1 MFGFVTAFLP
11 WVVYWILIGNA
22 TYLIAVAVAFAVAV
36 ALFLVQLI
44 RHARPGSLEV
54 GGLAFFALSLV
65 SAFVLD
71 DAVVERWLQPAS
83 NGALFLIALVGV
95 LVGRPF
101 VRDAARSTV
110 DAATAATDGF
120 RYITTAMTWMWVAVF
135 GLMTVSSLIP
145 PLTEGSATI
154 RDDASTLSIVCYW
167 VVPFTLFGV
176 AGTVSAVFP
185 GWFDR
190 ATGRL
195 DAAAAAAASAP
206 AAEEPAVEEHGAEE
220 HGVAPASTA
229 VGEPDFAPGGVR
241 VEAPAE
247 SLYSDPFPVVV
258 EGLPSGR
265 RVEVV
270 SSCADLLGRRWA
282 AAAVFDASADGRLD
296 LATTAPRSGDWSTA
310 APGVAVT
317 ALRFAQPGQV
327 PDLFVPPVDAL
338 RVTIEVREPGS
349 SGSPLARRTVLRLP
363 AAAGVSVSEVDV
375 DGRRGLLA
383 LPAADGVHEHP
394 AVACFGGSEG
404 GVDSLR
410 LAATLLASAG
420 FVALVTDWTD
430 ADESGAPVISRIPL
444 ERFGASLDWLR
455 ARADVDSARV
465 AGYAISRGAE
475 GLLAAAAAGAARA
488 DAYVALSPSSTRW
501 QAVGDGG
508 EQAGVGSWT
517 LAGSEQGWLPVRT
530 GELVPQLARN
540 GWRLRRDAAH
550 DRPTL
555 LRLRPAYE
563 GGLSHAGRVER
574 EAARIV
580 GERIAAPLF
589 VAAGADDA
597 VWPSA
602 SMAAELM
609 RARRDEGVA
618 GADARHEFPH
628 AGHLLRLGLQP
639 TDALFTGGIELGG
652 SREGHAAAEAQLWPA
667 VRGFLQS
674 AVAAAQREA
683 TTS

>member
-1 MFGFVTAFLP
+1 MIGFVTAFLP
-11 WVVYWILIGNA
+11 WVVYWILVGN
-22 TYLIAVAVAFAVAV
+22 TSYLLAVSVAFAVAV
-36 ALFLVQLI
+36 ALFLVQLV
-44 RHARPGSLEV
+44 RRARPGSLEV
-54 GGLAFFALSLV
+54 GGLVFFALSLV

-120 RYITTAMTWMWVAVF
+120 RYITTAMTWMWVGVF
-135 GLMTVSSLIP
+135 ALMTVSSLIP
-145 PLTEGSATI
+145 PIVEGSATI

-167 VVPFTLFGV
+167 VVPFALFGV

-195 DAAAAAAASAP
+195 DAAAAAAAAGGGPGAATDAAVAP
-206 AAEEPAVEEHGAEE
+206 AAVT
-220 HGVAPASTA
+220 ASS
-229 VGEPDFAPGGVR
+229 APGEQPDVVSSGVSI
-241 VEAPAE
+241 EAPAE

-258 EGLPSGR
+258 EGLPAGR
-265 RVEVV
+265 QVEVA
-270 SSCADLLGRRWA
+270 SSCTDLLGRRWA
-282 AAAVFDASADGRLD
+282 ATAVFDVPADGRLD

-310 APGVAVT
+310 APGVAVS
-317 ALRFAQPGQV
+317 ALRFAQTGQV
-327 PDLFVPPVDAL
+327 PDLFVPPVEAL
-338 RVTIEVREPGS
+338 RVTIEVREPGG
-349 SGSPLARRTVLRLP
+349 SGSPLARRPVRRLP
-363 AAAGVSVSEVDV
+363 AAAGVAVAQVDV
-375 DGRRGLLA
+375 AGRRGLLA
-383 LPAADGVHEHP
+383 LPAAGGVPEHP

-410 LAATLLASAG
+410 LTATLLASAG

-430 ADESGAPVISRIPL
+430 VDESGAPVISRIPL

-455 ARADVDSARV
+455 ARADVDSERV

-475 GLLAAAAAGAARA
+475 GLLAAAATGVARV
-488 DAYVALSPSSTRW
+488 DALVALSPSSTRW

-517 LAGSEQGWLPVRT
+517 LAGADPGWLPART

-563 GGLSHAGRVER
+563 GGLSHAGRAER
-574 EAARIV
+574 ETARIV
-580 GERIAAPLF
+580 AEEIGAPLF
-589 VAAGADDA
+589 VASGADDA

-602 SMAAELM
+602 SMAAELIEG
-609 RARRDEGVA
+609 RRGGGFAD
-618 GADARHEFPH
+618 ADARHEFPR

-639 TDALFTGGIELGG
+639 TDSLFTGGIELGG
-652 SREGHAAAEAQLWPA
+652 TREGHAAAEARLWLA
-667 VRGFLQS
+667 LLGFLQS
-674 AVAAAQREA
+674 APVAAAQRGA